1 MEPLKVSPKKGEK
14 SSAAPK
20 LNWTLLMGAAFL
32 MATSAIGPGFLTQTT
47 VFTQTLAASF
57 GFVILVSIILDIFAQ
72 TNVWR
77 IIAVS
82 EKRGQDI
89 ANMVFPGLGYL
100 LSFLIVM
107 GGLAFNI
114 GNIAGAGLG
123 LNALAGINPETGAV
137 IAAVIAIFIFLV
149 KEAGKAMD
157 RFTQIAGFVMI
168 GLMLYVAFSTAPPVG
183 EAIVKSVAPDTIDIL
198 AIVTL
203 VGGTV
208 GGYITFAGGHRL
220 LDAGVKGIDALPEV
234 TRSSIVGILITS
246 VMRIALFLAVLG
258 VVSKGM
264 QIDPNNP
271 PASVFQLAAGNIGYK
286 MFGIVM
292 FAAAITSVVG
302 AAYTSVSFI
311 RTFSP
316 RLDKNYKTIIIGFI
330 VISTLAFVLIGRP
343 VNVLIFVGAL
353 NGLILPIA
361 LGALLVAA
369 YRKDIVGDYKHPLW
383 LTISGAFVVIV
394 MAVMGIYTLINQMP
408 MLIK

>member
-1 MEPLKVSPKKGEK
+1 
-14 SSAAPK
+14 
-20 LNWTLLMGAAFL
+20 
-32 MATSAIGPGFLTQTT
+32 
-47 VFTQTLAASF
+47 
-57 GFVILVSIILDIFAQ
+57 
-72 TNVWR
+72 
-77 IIAVS
+77 
-82 EKRGQDI
+82 
-89 ANMVFPGLGYL
+89 MVFPGLGYL

-286 MFGIVM
+286 IFGIVM
-292 FAAAITSVVG
+292 FTAAITSVVG

>member
-1 MEPLKVSPKKGEK
+1 MEPIKQAKQQQLSPV
-14 SSAAPK
+14 PK
-20 LNWTLLMGAAFL
+20 LNWTLMMGAAFL

-89 ANMVFPGLGYL
+89 ANMVLPGLGYVIAG
-100 LSFLIVM
+100 LIVM
-107 GGLAFNI
+107 GGLAFNV

-123 LNALAGINPETGAV
+123 LNALFGIAPEYGAIV
-137 IAAVIAIFIFLV
+137 SAIIAVAIFLI

-157 RFTQIAGFVMI
+157 RFTQYAGFVMI
-168 GLMLYVAFSTAPPVG
+168 GLMFFVAFKTAPPVG
-183 EAIVKSVAPDTIDIL
+183 EAVVKTVMPDTIDIV

-220 LDAGVKGIDALPEV
+220 LDAGIKGVDALPQV
-234 TRSSIVGILITS
+234 TKSSVVGILITS

-258 VVSKGM
+258 VVSQGL
-264 QIDPNNP
+264 QIDPSNP

-286 MFGIVM
+286 IFGVVM
-292 FAAAITSVVG
+292 WSAAITSVIG

-311 RTFSP
+311 RTFSK
-316 RLDKNYKTIIIGFI
+316 RLEQHHKWVIIGFI
-330 VISTLAFVLIGRP
+330 ILSTLCFVVIGKP
-343 VNVLIFVGAL
+343 VKVLLLVGAI

-361 LGALLVAA
+361 LGTLLVAA

-383 LTISGAFVVIV
+383 LTVSGSLVVIV
-394 MAVMGIYTLINQMP
+394 MALMGGYTLINQLP
-408 MLIK
+408 LLFK